1 MFLDI
6 MRFEIR
12 YHLRNPVFWV
22 AVGIFF
28 LLGFGLT
35 ASENVSFGTPGAVHE
50 NAPSAI
56 AIALAVF
63 AIFYQFVTT
72 SFVANAVVRDDI
84 TGFGQIMRTTP
95 IGKTSFILGRFVGGF
110 IIATLGYLATPLG
123 MMTGVLMPWVD
134 PETVGPNGVGIYL
147 WQFGVVAVP
156 NIFLSCAFLLALAT
170 YFRSMLASYV
180 GVVVFLMGYTV
191 TLLVMGNK
199 PEWLPVLAK
208 FELLGF
214 SAIQDLTRYWTTA
227 ELNSRLFPLEGNFLF
242 NRLFLLGVGAVLL
255 AGTVWRFSFSERA
268 PSKRKL
274 KRIAKREARDAA
286 LASDEPKSSGPLPMP
301 RFDGAAVRSQ
311 FATRVKTEMMQ
322 VLKSPGLIVILLLAI
337 FNSLADLLTTRSLFG
352 TPTYPLTANVIDSL
366 RAGYLFFTLM
376 IAIFY
381 GGELVWRERERK
393 FNEILD
399 VTPSPDWVMI
409 VPKVLAILAVL
420 LLVTLS
426 GMVAGMGTQLA
437 RGVVDFS
444 LGKYLLWYVL
454 PVTVDSLLLAV
465 LAVFMQVLSPSKYV
479 GWGLMLLWFVSGV
492 FLNNL
497 GYDGL
502 LYTYGSS
509 PLEPLSDMNGDGGF
523 WVGGAWARA
532 YWLAGGLLLML
543 FAHLVWPRGTVTAVR
558 PRVAAMGRRLGRAEI
573 AVGIIALAVMV
584 GTGSVIYHST
594 RVLNVHRTLD
604 EREAKAADF
613 EKRYLKYE
621 TLAQPT
627 VRNVKLAIQVF
638 PRDRKLETNGVYR
651 LVNETGHPL
660 SEVHL
665 RVGDDDVK
673 LFRLE
678 VDGAMAKRRDVEHGY
693 YIFRFDKPLAPGE
706 ATIAHFAT
714 RIWYRGFG
722 NGEQATDVTPN
733 GTFVNNFKIAPLVGM
748 DRNGLLHDRT
758 RRRRQGLPAELRPAK
773 LEDLSATARNYV
785 GTSWV
790 HSDISVTTDADQV
803 PMAPGDRVSD
813 QTGKGRRTA
822 RFVSSSPINNFFSV
836 QSARYALAQQM
847 HGDVATEIY
856 YDPRHS
862 WNVPAMQK
870 ALAAALDY
878 YQSNFG
884 PYQFRYARIL
894 EFPGYSGF
902 AQAFAGTMPYS
913 ESIGFAANLTNAEN
927 INYVTYV
934 TAHELGHQYWAHQVV
949 GANMQGATLT
959 SETLSQYSALMV
971 MKKLYGPDSIRRFLK
986 YELDDYLRSRKGEA
1000 LEELPLVRVEDQAYV
1015 HYNKGALAMY
1025 LLQQRLGEDRVNLT
1039 LRNFLNTWK
1048 FKGPP
1053 YHRSLD
1059 FIAEL
1064 RKVARTPAEMALITD
1079 LFERITLFDLKVTS
1093 AEVQQQGKEWV
1104 TTLTVD
1110 ARKFYAN
1117 GKGDE
1122 KATAFTDRI
1131 EVGLFTARPGDG
1143 RFSQSNVLSM
1153 ARMPVRDGLQKIVIR
1168 SSAKPTFAGIDPYN
1182 YYVDRNSDDNVA
1194 AVTVKS

>member
-35 ASENVSFGTPGAVHE
+35 ASENVSFGTPGAVNE
-50 NAPSAI
+50 NSPFAVG
-56 AIALAVF
+56 IALAVF

-72 SFVANAVVRDDI
+72 SFVANAVVRDDT

-95 IGKTSFILGRFVGGF
+95 IGKSAFILGRFTGGL
-110 IIATLGYLATPLG
+110 IISLLGYLATPLG
-123 MMTGVLMPWVD
+123 MMVGVLMPWVD
-134 PETVGPNGVGIYL
+134 PETVGPNGIAMYL
-147 WQFGVVAVP
+147 WQFGVIAVP

-170 YFRSMLASYV
+170 YYRSMLASYV
-180 GVVVFLMGYTV
+180 GVVVFLMGYTI

-227 ELNSRLFPLEGNFLF
+227 ELNSRLFPLTGNFLI
-242 NRLFLLGVGAVLL
+242 NRLFLIGLGIALL

-286 LASDEPKSSGPLPMP
+286 LASHAPVNSRALPAP
-301 RFDGAAVRSQ
+301 RFGGATIRAQ
-311 FATRVKTEMMQ
+311 FATRLKAEIVQ

-337 FNSLADLLTTRSLFG
+337 FNSLAELLTTRSLYG

-366 RAGYLFFTLM
+366 RNGYLFFTLM

-399 VTPSPDWVMI
+399 ATPSPDWVMI

-420 LLVTLS
+420 LLVVLS
-426 GMVAGMGTQLA
+426 GMAAGMATQLA

-444 LGKYLLWYVL
+444 LGRYLLWYVL

-465 LAVFMQVLSPSKYV
+465 LAVFMQVLSPNKYV
-479 GWGLMLLWFVSGV
+479 GWGLMLIWFVSGI
-492 FLNNL
+492 FLTNL

-523 WVGGAWARA
+523 WVGATWARA
-532 YWLAGGLLLML
+532 YWLAGGVLLML
-543 FAHLVWPRGTVTAVR
+543 LAHLVWPRGTVTAVR
-558 PRVAAMGRRLGRAEI
+558 PRLAAMGWRFRRGEMI
-573 AVGIIALAVMV
+573 VGAAALAVMV
-584 GTGSVIYHST
+584 GTGLVIFHDT
-594 RVLNVHRTLD
+594 RQLNIHRTSD
-604 EREAKAADF
+604 EREALIGDL

-621 TLAQPT
+621 TLPQPT
-627 VRNVKLAIQVF
+627 VRNVKLAVQIF

-651 LVNETGHPL
+651 LVNETSHPI
-660 SEVHL
+660 SELHL
-665 RVGDDDVK
+665 RAGDDDVRV
-673 LFRLE
+673 FRLD
-678 VDGAMAKRRDVEHGY
+678 VDGAMPTRRDVEHGY
-693 YIFRFDKPLAPGE
+693 YIFRFDQPLKPGQ
-706 ATIAHFAT
+706 ATTAHFAT

-722 NGEQATDVTPN
+722 NDVQPTDVTPN
-733 GTFVNNFKIAPLVGM
+733 GTFVNNFKITPLVGM
-748 DRNGLLHDRT
+748 DRNGLLRDRT
-758 RRRRQGLPAELRPAK
+758 QRRRQGLSAELRPAK
-773 LEDLSATARNYV
+773 LDDLSATSRNYV

-790 HSDISVTTDADQV
+790 MSDISVTTDADQV
-803 PMAPGDRVSD
+803 PVAPGDRVAD
-813 QTGKGRRTA
+813 QTSKGRRTA
-822 RFVSSSPINNFFSV
+822 RFVSSAPIHNFFSV
-836 QSARYALAQQM
+836 QSARYALAQKM

-856 YDPRHS
+856 YDARHS
-862 WNVPAMQK
+862 WNVPVMQK

-878 YQSNFG
+878 YQANFG
-884 PYQFRYARIL
+884 PYQFRHARIL
-894 EFPGYSGF
+894 EFPGYAGF
-902 AQAFAGTMPYS
+902 AQSFAGTMPYS
-913 ESIGFAANLTNAEN
+913 ESIGFAANLSNPDD
-927 INYVTYV
+927 IDYVTYV
-934 TAHELGHQYWAHQVV
+934 TAHELGHQYWAHQAV
-949 GANMQGATLT
+949 GADMQGATLT
-959 SETLSQYSALMV
+959 SETLAQYSALMV

-1000 LEELPLVRVEDQAYV
+1000 LEELPLARVENQGYI

-1025 LLQQRLGEDRVNLT
+1025 LLQQRLGEDRVNLA
-1039 LRNFLNTWK
+1039 LRNFLTKWK

-1064 RKVARTPAEMALITD
+1064 RAVTRTPDEQALITD
-1079 LFERITLFDLKVTS
+1079 LFNRITLYDLKVKT
-1093 AEVQQQGKEWV
+1093 ADTVRNGQQWV
-1104 TTLTVD
+1104 TTLIVD
-1110 ARKFYAN
+1110 ARKFYAD
-1117 GKGDE
+1117 GKGNE
-1122 KATAFTDRI
+1122 KLTMLKEPI

-1143 RFSQSNVLSM
+1143 AFGKANVLSLT
-1153 ARMPVRDGLQKIVIR
+1153 RVPVHDGEQKIILR
-1168 SSAKPTFAGIDPYN
+1168 SSAKPSYAGLDPYN
-1182 YYVDRNSDDNVA
+1182 FYVDRNSDDNVVA
-1194 AVTVKS
+1194 ITDRK